1 MSGQSYDVNKLTE
14 ALITYCREQ
23 LASSGGERAVIG
35 ISGGKDSS
43 VVAAL
48 MAAAIGPENVHGV
61 LMPDGQQL
69 DIDDA
74 HALVAHLGIHEHL
87 VPIGKITEAFYE
99 QLDAQTK
106 ISHQTVLNLPPR
118 VRMTVLFG
126 LAQSLESARVINTSN
141 ISEDWV
147 GYATLYGDTAGAFA
161 PLGMLTTDEVV
172 AVGKALGLPRF
183 LAEKVPADGLTG
195 KTDEDVLGFSYD
207 VLNRYIRTGD
217 IDNPETKETI
227 DRLHRISRFKFQPM
241 PMFNPQFEIKAD
253 DIAGIYK
260 DVK

>member
-1 MSGQSYDVNKLTE
+1 MNDLPYDVNQLKDDLVQ
-14 ALITYCREQ
+14 YCRAQ
-23 LASSGGERAVIG
+23 LAFSGGERAVLG

-48 MAAAIGPENVHGV
+48 LAEAVGPENVHGV

-87 VPIGKITEAFYE
+87 LPIGDITKTFYE
-99 QLDAQTK
+99 SLEKEVKLSQ
-106 ISHQTVLNLPPR
+106 QTVLNLPPR

-126 LAQSLESARVINTSN
+126 LAQSLENARVINTGN

-147 GYATLYGDTAGAFA
+147 GYATLYGDMAGAFA

-172 AVGKALGLPRF
+172 AVGKALGLPAF
-183 LAEKVPADGLTG
+183 LADKAPADGLTG
-195 KTDEDVLGFSYD
+195 KTDEDVLGFSYA
-207 VLNRYIRTGD
+207 VLNRYIRTGE
-217 IDNPETKETI
+217 IDNPETKEKI
-227 DRLHRISRFKFQPM
+227 DRLHRISRFKFSPM
-241 PMFNPQFEIKAD
+241 PMFNPHFPIGAD
-253 DIAGIYK
+253 DIASIYK
-260 DVK
+260 GVE